1 MLMEDELSDNLEDYI
16 SISKIYPLYS
26 VSTIVIQDYY
36 YCRIICKDNT
46 SYLSELKLSEHE
58 KTIINWSLLGSWS

>member
-1 MLMEDELSDNLEDYI
+1 MLMADELSDNLEDYI
-16 SISKIYPLYS
+16 QISCIFPLFQ
-26 VSTIVIQDYY
+26 STRIGFNDYY